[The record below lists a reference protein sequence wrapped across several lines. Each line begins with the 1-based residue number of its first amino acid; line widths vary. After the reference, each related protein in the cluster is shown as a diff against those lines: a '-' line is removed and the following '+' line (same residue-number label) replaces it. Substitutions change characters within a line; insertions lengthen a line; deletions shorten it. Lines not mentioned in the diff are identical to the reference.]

1 MPDLFLATVGY
12 DGYISII
19 KFVSFIILFFA
30 WLPLISW
37 TYQDAK
43 AVETKE
49 VSWTSIILGA
59 GAFGTIIWL
68 VIPVFIIGLLFFLI
82 AVGATSLAYVKHR
95 NSRVLDFDRIL
106 TIEHFKSLL
115 VSKEKKLEALK
126 SFIFVTANNNEVP
139 IPEPR
144 TPDFFGYKTAYEIL
158 SDATWRR
165 ASSIM
170 FSPTSQDYQV
180 SYYIDG
186 ATLKQP
192 SITRDQIGYLI
203 PFIKSL
209 ADLDIKEK
217 RKPQKGKFNIRRNKE
232 DTTWE
237 VATAG
242 STAGEQIRLKQIT
255 QENITKLSDIG
266 IMPEQNELLNGFQK
280 VKQGVFIIS
289 GPKKSGITTTLYSL
303 LRNHDAFVNNINT
316 LEKQPSSPLPNITQ
330 NVFRLS
336 DTGTTTCASKLQ
348 TVVRMGPDIIG
359 VAECEDAET
368 AQIACAAA
376 KDGKLVYITLQAD
389 SVIQALGKWLK
400 YVGNR
405 NIVAETLLGVS
416 NQRLVRLLCE
426 ECKQAY
432 APDKELLRKFN
443 ISAEKTK
450 ALYRAGKVLYDKH
463 GKPSTCD
470 NCQGTGYY
478 GRTGVFEM
486 IIMNK
491 ELRKIIA
498 KSKSLPEIGTQFRRA
513 KMLYLQ
519 EQALRKVI
527 AGTVSI
533 NEMIRVLS
541 ASKTKKQNRN
551 SYQKSGS

>member
-1 MPDLFLATVGY
+1 MLDLFLATAGY
-12 DGYISII
+12 GGYISII
-19 KFVSFIILFFA
+19 KFVSFVILFFT
-30 WLPLISW
+30 WLPLITW
-37 TYQDAK
+37 IYQDAK

-49 VSWTSIILGA
+49 VFWTVIVLGA
-59 GAFGTIIWL
+59 GAAGAIIWL
-68 VIPVFIIGLLFFLI
+68 VIPVFIIGLLFYVI
-82 AVGATSLAYVKHR
+82 AVGTTSLAYVKHR

-126 SFIFVTANNNEVP
+126 SFIFVTANKNEVP

-165 ASSIM
+165 ASSIA

-186 ATLKQP
+186 ASLKQP
-192 SITRDQIGYLI
+192 SINRDQMGYFI
-203 PFIKSL
+203 PFVKSL
-209 ADLDIKEK
+209 ADLDTKEK
-217 RKPQKGKFNIRRNKE
+217 RKPQKGIFNIRRNKK

-237 VATAG
+237 VTTAG
-242 STAGEQIRLKQIT
+242 STAGEQIRLKQLT

-266 IMPEQNELLNGFQK
+266 IMPEQNEKLNRLHDI
-280 VKQGVFIIS
+280 KQGIFIIS

-303 LRNHDAFVNNINT
+303 LRNHDAFINNINT
-316 LEKQPSSPLPNITQ
+316 LERQPSSPLSNITQ
-330 NVFRLS
+330 NIFKLS
-336 DTGTTTCASKLQ
+336 DTGTTRFANKLQ
-348 TVVRMGPDIIG
+348 TLVRMGPDIIG

-376 KDGKLVYITLQAD
+376 KDGKLVYITLKAD

-405 NIVAETLLGVS
+405 NLVAETLLGTS
-416 NQRLVRLLCE
+416 NQRLLRILCE

-450 ALYRAGKVLYDKH
+450 ALYRAGKVQYDKH
-463 GKPSTCD
+463 GKPSTCE
-470 NCQGTGYY
+470 NCQGTGYL

-486 IIMNK
+486 IIMND
-491 ELRKIIA
+491 ELRKVIA
-498 KSKSLPEIGTQFRRA
+498 KSKSLPEIGSQFRRA

-527 AGTVSI
+527 AGMVSI

-541 ASKTKKQNRN
+541 ASKTKKT
-551 SYQKSGS
+551 KPK